1 VPLNCQVELVQ
12 EIQLPAQ
19 RRRSS
24 LPQAGRSVGEE
35 ITWHL
40 DHQATRLFRRC
51 IARVAPQGR
60 PESPV
65 CPLCPYTSF
74 KNYATPPAFVLPREY
89 DGTMD
94 SLSRDFIRSTTR
106 DLDRLLT
113 TLTEEEQ
120 HDLLDAL
127 AAKIE
132 ERMDA
137 LLLSDRKPSP
147 PLVLED

>member
-1 VPLNCQVELVQ
+1 
-12 EIQLPAQ
+12 
-19 RRRSS
+19 
-24 LPQAGRSVGEE
+24 
-35 ITWHL
+35 
-40 DHQATRLFRRC
+40 
-51 IARVAPQGR
+51 
-60 PESPV
+60 
-65 CPLCPYTSF
+65 
-74 KNYATPPAFVLPREY
+74 
-89 DGTMD
+89 MD

-137 LLLSDRKPSP
+137 LLLSDREPSP
-147 PLVLED
+147 TLVIEA